1 MHPADADR
9 LFDDLAGVAAIEVEE
24 TMEYEDAMNESAAE
38 VSQETDAPAVDGVAS
53 PAGETAGDVAVS
65 QDGLNETM
73 MSAAEGGIG
82 RALDLLQAGGPVVMI
97 LFAMSV
103 LATAVILLKLW
114 QFSRTKVGRSRN
126 GRKALRLY
134 KDGRTQDA
142 LAAAKCARNPVGE
155 VLARAIRGLE
165 HGVPEAKIREEL
177 PRYGGDVLENLRGG
191 FRVLEVIA
199 SLAPLLGLFGT
210 VLGMIEAFRQ
220 LEAAGNQVNP
230 AILSGG
236 IWQALLTTAVG
247 LAVAIPV
254 VAILNWLERRV
265 DGLAHEMDNLVTQ
278 LFTEDLSEDAL
289 DREDAM
295 QKDTRR
301 DRSKLPAAAE

>member
-1 MHPADADR
+1 MD
-9 LFDDLAGVAAIEVEE
+9 
-24 TMEYEDAMNESAAE
+24 ESAAE
-38 VSQETDAPAVDGVAS
+38 VSQETAAPAADGAAS
-53 PAGETAGDVAVS
+53 PAGETTGDAVVS
-65 QDGLNETM
+65 ADGLKETM
-73 MSAAEGGIG
+73 MPAAEGSLG

-97 LFAMSV
+97 LLAMSV

-114 QFSRTKVGRSRN
+114 QFSRTNVSRSRN
-126 GRKALRLY
+126 ARKALHLY
-134 KDGRTQDA
+134 KDGKTQEA
-142 LAAAKCARNPVGE
+142 LAAAKRARNPVGE

-165 HGVPEAKIREEL
+165 RGVPEAKIREEL
-177 PRYGGDVLENLRGG
+177 LRHGGEVLENLRGG
-191 FRVLEVIA
+191 FRILEVIA

-254 VAILNWLERRV
+254 VAVLNWLERRV
-265 DGLAHEMDNLVTQ
+265 DGLAREMDNLITQ
-278 LFTEDLSEDAL
+278 VFTEDLSEDAL
-289 DREDAM
+289 DREGAM
-295 QKDTRR
+295 RKDTRR
-301 DRSKLPAAAE
+301 DRSNLPAAAE

>member
-1 MHPADADR
+1 M
-9 LFDDLAGVAAIEVEE
+9 EE
-24 TMEYEDAMNESAAE
+24 QQDTSDESNITAAE
-38 VSQETDAPAVDGVAS
+38 VGPEAEGPSLDESPSSDETLNEDGL
-53 PAGETAGDVAVS
+53 TGDVTATP
-65 QDGLNETM
+65 DGGVEAALNM
-73 MSAAEGGIG
+73 
-82 RALDLLQAGGPVVMI
+82 LQAGGPVVMI
-97 LFAMSV
+97 LLAMSV

-114 QFSRTKVGRSRN
+114 QFSRTNVGRSRN
-126 GRKALRLY
+126 GRKALGLY
-134 KDGRTQDA
+134 KEDKTQEA
-142 LAAAKCARNPVGE
+142 LAAAKRARSPVGE

-165 HGVPEAKIREEL
+165 RGVPEAKIREEL
-177 PRYGGDVLENLRGG
+177 LRYGGDVLENLRGG
-191 FRVLEVIA
+191 FRILEVIA

-254 VAILNWLERRV
+254 VAVLNWLERRV

-278 LFTEDLSEDAL
+278 LFTEDLSEDAPKKK
-289 DREDAM
+289 DAH
-295 QKDTRR
+295 DERPG
-301 DRSKLPAAAE
+301 LPAAAAAE